1 MPKRRREVMA
11 SEVMRSTLTSVADHL
26 KIAQDELGV
35 AVRVA
40 QEMNSSAVMLMDRQM
55 ELRNTR
61 VWLLSALDFL
71 EYQSKV
77 EGSGASQNQ

>member
-11 SEVMRSTLTSVADHL
+11 SEVMRSTLTSVAEHL
-26 KIAQDELGV
+26 RLAHDELGV

-40 QEMNSSAVMLMDRQM
+40 HEMDSSAVMLMDRQI
-55 ELRNTR
+55 ELMNTR

-71 EYQSKV
+71 EYESNV
-77 EGSGASQNQ
+77 VRSGASQK